1 MTHKVQ
7 NFAKPGNLL
16 NPLNLLKNM
25 KRSYIIPFT
34 EKVNFG
40 ADEAT
45 MKFSDLT
52 DASNP
57 GGPSAPERNGAQVKL
72 TKMYI

>member
-1 MTHKVQ
+1 
-7 NFAKPGNLL
+7 
-16 NPLNLLKNM
+16 M
-25 KRSYIIPFT
+25 KRNYIIPFT

-57 GGPSAPERNGAQVKL
+57 GGPSNAPDRSGAPIKI